1 MSIELMRKLEKTNWN
16 ENGSEFHVFNSQE
29 ELLCYI
35 NRSKNGKWW
44 RDEYGRYD
52 FEQCVFNFQVIQW
65 VNVFESYAWFKNAEF
80 KEKVTFNKAKFKEN
94 AEFGG
99 CRFLKYVN
107 FSNCI
112 FEEQFYPGSFDDSVN
127 FCHAEFK
134 NHVTFWRT
142 SFEKFADFSYSKF
155 EKGVSFDESVF
166 NDEFIFHDAEVHED
180 AHFEGVEFK
189 GKVNS
194 WNLYCFKNISFKWAN
209 FRQKANFSGLTIT
222 DGFANF
228 HGTNFEKNAYFY
240 SGKINELDLTKSVI
254 EKSVYFLDSAI
265 KKANRE
271 TWRIIK
277 HEFIRQNN
285 KIESLNYHALEM
297 MEYEKELFGAKE
309 KLQFSLFRLIRDFY
323 QVFKKGNRT
332 NKFVIFINRLSNGF
346 NLLPFRGVAF
356 TLISTL
362 IFYLIFIYVV
372 IIENNIELDYSP
384 EYIGVNFRQ
393 TLQFLNITDWK
404 YYPFNLK
411 YDWAYGVLFL
421 GRIIIGYGIYQTV
434 QAFRKFGNS

>member
-1 MSIELMRKLEKTNWN
+1 MSKELMKKLEKTNWN

-35 NRSKNGKWW
+35 DRSKNGKWW
-44 RDEYGRYD
+44 RDEYGRHD
-52 FEQCVFNFQVIQW
+52 FEQCVFKFPVTQW
-65 VNVFESYAWFKNAEF
+65 VNVFESNACFKNAVF
-80 KEKVTFNKAKFKEN
+80 KENVTFNKAKFKEN
-94 AEFGG
+94 ADFDG
-99 CRFLKYVN
+99 CRFSNHVN

-112 FEEQFYPGSFDDSVN
+112 FEEQFYPGSFDNSVN
-127 FCHAEFK
+127 FSYAKFK

-142 SFEKFADFSYSKF
+142 NFEKYADFSYSKF
-155 EKGVSFDESVF
+155 EKGVSYEESF
-166 NDEFIFHDAEVHED
+166 FHDEFIFHNAEIHGD
-180 AHFEGVEFK
+180 AHFEAVEFK

-209 FRQKANFSGLTIT
+209 FRQKANFSGLNIT
-222 DGFANF
+222 DGFADF

-240 SGKINELDLTKSVI
+240 SGQINEIDLTKSVI
-254 EKSVYFLDSAI
+254 EKSVYFLDSEI

-277 HEFIRQNN
+277 HEFIRQSN

-297 MEYEKELFGAKE
+297 MEYEKELFGVKKE
-309 KLQFSLFRLIRDFY
+309 LRFSLFRLIRDFY
-323 QVFKKGNRT
+323 QVFQKGNRT

-346 NLLPFRGVAF
+346 NLLPFRGVVF

-362 IFYLIFIYVV
+362 FFYLIFIYFV
-372 IIENNIELDYSP
+372 IIENNLELDYSAKH
-384 EYIGVNFRQ
+384 IGVNFRQ
-393 TLQFLNITDWK
+393 ALQFLNITDWK

-421 GRIIIGYGIYQTV
+421 GRIVIGYGIYQTV
-434 QAFRKFGNS
+434 QAFRKFGSS